1 MLELLVQLFN
11 EEFGTV
17 TAQNEPG
24 SLDEFTIT
32 RKRQDEASGF
42 IFEFSVSL
50 DFTKELA
57 SFIRSVYEAQGPDG
71 VIGINIYSRNR
82 NTYTNDLE
90 YLGQLKLDNYNQTE
104 AQVTTNVEPI
114 GFERKFLNQLERP
127 VAMDS
132 ATSRGGVS
140 IGAAQVTVLPLAPKS
155 ILNRAIMSGP
165 SDFIVSPYIPGFYG
179 YIRLGSPNNI
189 NDFPEGFFNQSSWIR
204 PADTNQNAVS
214 DRNFVL
220 RTTQAG
226 RYVIDVTQF
235 TFDVVVDANTNN
247 LTALQVD
254 MFFQQGTTG
263 NEISYFSQRIN
274 EPDFDEEISSPQG
287 PGQRRWIKR
296 NLTPTTLV
304 PILVLNLEA
313 GEEIYFWFEFLVDYV
328 GAGDSLSSIGYR
340 FADNSVFSISAN
352 TVAPTTNC
360 NGYMVFEFL
369 QHIIR
374 FLTDQVDV
382 FRSDFFQRTD
392 SSPAGTVD
400 GPGSLLFI
408 TNGAAIR
415 QLSNRRVFGSWEEA
429 FQSVTSLYCLGWGF
443 ETLSNGTRI
452 LRCEPK
458 DYFFDKDTVAFTADS
473 IADLEFFLDTEL
485 LYNEVLAGYPEI
497 ENINQVN
504 GVDEFNSERTYAGPV
519 INATTELDIRS
530 VYRASGFEIESLRRL
545 IGSTDESRLDDQNF
559 MIVVKRA
566 TGGGF
571 EVELGSDFT
580 QITGVFDPDSA
591 YNMRI
596 SPGRNILNWKKVL
609 ASTTVRN
616 SEKIFRF
623 AAGTLNYLVTSR
635 LPGESIIGESDDVL
649 IDDSEAIYYAE
660 KYTLTTELT
669 KAQRDAVN
677 ANILGVFRAND
688 WNGNQFEGFFQEVQA
703 NLAKQ
708 EGNLTL
714 LRVYRDG

>member
-11 EEFGTV
+11 EDFGTV
-17 TAQNEPG
+17 TARNEPG

-127 VAMDS
+127 VAMDT
-132 ATSRGGVS
+132 ATSRMGTAIGV
-140 IGAAQVTVLPLAPKS
+140 APVTVLPLAPKT
-155 ILNRAIMSGP
+155 ILNQAIMKGP
-165 SDFIVSPYIPGFYG
+165 TDFILSPYIPGFYG
-179 YIRLGSPNNI
+179 YIRIGSPDNT
-189 NDFPEGFFNQSSWIR
+189 NDFEEGFFNQSSWIR
-204 PADTNQNAVS
+204 PNDVNQNAVS

-226 RYVIDVTQF
+226 IYTIDVTDF
-235 TFDVVVDANTNN
+235 TFDVVIDANTNN
-247 LTALQVD
+247 LTALDVD
-254 MFFQQGTTG
+254 MFFQLNTTG

-274 EPDFDEEISSPQG
+274 ESDFDEEIPSPQG
-287 PGQRRWIKR
+287 PGQTRWIKR
-296 NLTPTTLV
+296 NLSPSTLT
-304 PILVLNLEA
+304 PILILNLDA
-313 GEEIYFWFEFLVDYV
+313 GEEIYFWFEFGVDYV

-340 FADNSVFSISAN
+340 FRENSEFSITAN
-352 TVAPTTNC
+352 TIFPSTDC

-369 QHIIR
+369 QHMIR

-415 QLSNRRVFGSWEEA
+415 QLPNRRVFGSWEEA
-429 FQSVTSLYCLGWGF
+429 FQSLTSLYCLGWGF
-443 ETLSNGTRI
+443 ETLDDGTKI

-458 DYFFDKDTVAFTADS
+458 DYFFDKDTIAFTADT
-473 IADLEFFLDTEL
+473 IADLEFFLDTGL

-616 SEKIFRF
+616 AEKIFRF
-623 AAGTLNYLVTSR
+623 ASGTLNYLVTSQ
-635 LPGESIIGESDDVL
+635 LPGESIIGESDDVV
-649 IDDSEAIYYAE
+649 IADSDAIYYAE

-669 KAQRDAVN
+669 KAQRDAIN

-688 WNGNQFEGFFQEVQA
+688 WNGNQFEGFFEEVQA